1 MLTVPSHPSGLSGLQ
16 VTFADEFE
24 IFAASPTGVDPI
36 TGALVWRTT
45 YGWGGRTNAPN
56 NEVEYYSDATVGVD
70 PFRLDAGTLDITA
83 APASST
89 GATLPSG
96 LTHTSGMVTT
106 QASFAQLYGYFEV
119 RAELPSGAGFWPA
132 FWLLPTDGTWPP
144 ELDVMELLGQDTG
157 TAYTTL
163 HSGASGS
170 HTSIGAAVPVADASA
185 GFHTYGVSWRPD
197 EIRWFVDGAEVFH
210 AATPA
215 DMHVPMYMLVN
226 LAVGGAGSWP
236 GPTDGVSSATMRVD
250 YVRAFQYADLA
261 RTDPAVPAERH
272 MQVLAGTG
280 GADWLA
286 SGGGDDRIAGSRGDD
301 TLSGAAGADVFVF
314 SRGDGRDVVGDFK
327 PGIDQVVFEGVD
339 LGKLATKMTAAGL
352 QISYGGKDSV
362 LLKGISQ
369 LVAGDIVAAPAPLA
383 GTDGDDMLDR
393 SVASSAAKILGGRGN
408 DTILGG
414 RGDDWLEA
422 GYGDDVT
429 SGGSGADSFVLGIY
443 AGHDVVLDFASGVDR
458 LVLKDIDP
466 STVRVRW
473 TTYAG
478 APGVEVDYGTT
489 GDSVRLARASGLAD
503 GDIVFA

>member
-1 MLTVPSHPSGLSGLQ
+1 MAPSHPSGLSGLQ
-16 VTFADEFE
+16 VTFGDDFE
-24 IFAASPTGVDPI
+24 TFAASPTGMDPV

-56 NEVEYYSDATVGVD
+56 NEAEYYSDATVGVD
-70 PFRLDAGTLDITA
+70 PFHLDAGALDITA

-89 GATLPSG
+89 GAALPNG

-106 QASFAQLYGYFEV
+106 QASFAQLYGYFEI

-157 TAYTTL
+157 TVYTTL

-185 GFHTYGVSWRPD
+185 GFHTYGVSWRPN

-250 YVRAFQYADLA
+250 HVRAFQYADLA
-261 RTDPAVPAERH
+261 RPDPAVPAERH
-272 MQVLAGTG
+272 MQILAGTG
-280 GADWLA
+280 GADRLA
-286 SGGGDDRIAGSRGDD
+286 GDGGDDRIAGGRGDD
-301 TLSGAAGADVFVF
+301 TLSGGAGANVFVL
-314 SRGDGRDVVGDFK
+314 SKGDGRDVVIDFK
-327 PGIDQVVFEGVD
+327 PGVDRVVFEGVD
-339 LGKLATKMTAAGL
+339 LGKFATKATAAGL

-362 LLKGISQ
+362 LLKGISK
-369 LVAGDIVAAPAPLA
+369 LAAGDIVGAPAALA
-383 GTDGDDMLDR
+383 GTDGNDALGR
-393 SVASSAAKILGGRGN
+393 STTASPAKILGRGGN
-408 DTILGG
+408 DTIAGG
-414 RGDDWLEA
+414 GGDDWVEA
-422 GYGDDVT
+422 GYGDDVA
-429 SGGSGADSFVLGIY
+429 SGGPGADSFIFGIY
-443 AGHDVVLDFASGVDR
+443 AGHDVVLDFASGTDR

-473 TTYAG
+473 TTYTG

-489 GDSVRLARASGLAD
+489 GDSIRLAGAKGLAD